1 MNDEQKV
8 LETTPKLILCKET
21 KVSMLKWKGRE
32 PSEANPNSSFSR
44 VQGSFDYIA
53 PFPAN

>member
-1 MNDEQKV
+1 MIDEQGV
-8 LETTPKLILCKET
+8 LGMTPKLVLCEET

-44 VQGSFDYIA
+44 VQGSFDCIA